1 LEAVREGVVMG
12 NALMR
17 AGTTLH
23 ASLIKSTGKFGGG
36 GDDGSLLVLSHRGAM
51 SGRVRHTPL
60 SFLNVDNGY
69 VVVASMGGAP
79 QHPGWYHNLKANPD
93 TVVNVAGVD
102 VAVRARET
110 SHEERDRLWERL
122 TSRDR
127 RWANYQSKTSR
138 TLPVLVLER
147 R

>member
-1 LEAVREGVVMG
+1 
-12 NALMR
+12 
-17 AGTTLH
+17 
-23 ASLIKSTGKFGGG
+23 
-36 GDDGSLLVLSHRGAM
+36 
-51 SGRVRHTPL
+51 VRHTPV
-60 SFLNVDNGY
+60 SFLNVDSGY